1 MLRIISYN
9 NYKNLYQI
17 IHRSAIHFFKDKITK
32 EKLILY
38 LNFYYYYKNFYLVT
52 YNIKIR

>member
-17 IHRSAIHFFKDKITK
+17 IQKRIIHFFKDNLTQ

-38 LNFYYYYKNFYLVT
+38 LNFFYYYKNFYLVT
-52 YNIKIR
+52 YNLKIR